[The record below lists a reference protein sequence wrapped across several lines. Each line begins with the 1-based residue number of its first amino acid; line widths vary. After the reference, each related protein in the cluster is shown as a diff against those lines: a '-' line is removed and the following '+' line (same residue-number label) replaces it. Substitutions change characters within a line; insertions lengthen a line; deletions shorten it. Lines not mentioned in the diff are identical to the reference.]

1 MYDSRMH
8 DNVILSILKCHFLKN
23 INHSEMIKTFKH
35 QIITT
40 SQHVQHQQINILLDD
55 RQDGEISLA
64 AEP

>member
-1 MYDSRMH
+1 MH
-8 DNVILSILKCHFLKN
+8 VNVILSILKCDLFFFN
-23 INHSEMIKTFKH
+23 INHSEVIKTFKH

-64 AEP
+64 VEP